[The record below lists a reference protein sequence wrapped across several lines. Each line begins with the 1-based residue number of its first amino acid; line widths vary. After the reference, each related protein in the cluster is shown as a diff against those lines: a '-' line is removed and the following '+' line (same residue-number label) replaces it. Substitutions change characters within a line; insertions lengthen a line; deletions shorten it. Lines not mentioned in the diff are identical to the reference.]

1 MTEQWDGVP
10 ENPERD
16 GWHWVRPNIAPAYE
30 PECWQWCAA
39 AEAFARD
46 ASDLNDPWFPQHYD
60 YLGPCALP
68 SAIAALRADN
78 ARLREAHDELS
89 RYSDAEITRLR
100 RLWTYL
106 QEAAADL
113 DADEP
118 MKAAEWLAEFDQAE
132 KARAALA
139 GAPSHE

>member
-16 GWHWVRPNIAPAYE
+16 GWHWLQEDGGVPFPHRWWAVGQRWHSDGSHFY
-30 PECWQWCAA
+30 
-39 AEAFARD
+39 FACR
-46 ASDLNDPWFPQHYD
+46 YR

-118 MKAAEWLAEFDQAE
+118 MTAAEWLAEFDQAE